1 MEKIIRINLPFIFE
15 ISVFDGRL
23 AYNEI
28 SITHSQSY
36 LGFPEKVADPTKF
49 RAWRI
54 LASVKCIRLE
64 SQAV

>member
-1 MEKIIRINLPFIFE
+1 VLIF
-15 ISVFDGRL
+15 
-23 AYNEI
+23 AK
-28 SITHSQSY
+28 

>member
-1 MEKIIRINLPFIFE
+1 VGFYQKTKYQPIADLLTI
-15 ISVFDGRL
+15 
-23 AYNEI
+23 
-28 SITHSQSY
+28 SY